1 MRRIRIR
8 FSKEKALRYTSHL
21 DLHSIWERSTRRA
34 GLPLAYSQGFHP
46 QPKIQ
51 LASALALGL
60 TSQAELVDIW
70 LDDDEILQPDD
81 LQKKLQNGL
90 PKGIQIQKIEEV
102 DLRGPALQTQIHTA
116 EYAVT
121 LLDEMPASLLDE
133 KIANVLGAESIIR
146 ERRKR
151 RKRKRYTTQK
161 PTYDLRP
168 LILEITSLPPLPE
181 GEGLGVRVKMRL
193 SAREGATGRPDD
205 VLSQMGIPIEAA
217 RVERTKLLYE

>member
-70 LDDDEILQPDD
+70 LNDDENLQPDE
-81 LQKKLQNGL
+81 LQEKLQGGL
-90 PKGIQIQKIEEV
+90 PNGVQIQKIEEV

-133 KIANVLGAESIIR
+133 KIASLLEAESIIR

-151 RKRKRYTTQK
+151 RKRKRYTTKK

-168 LILEITSLPPLPE
+168 LILEITSLPPE
-181 GEGLGVRVKMRL
+181 GENLRLFLRL

-205 VLSQMGIPIEAA
+205 VLSEMGIPIEAA
-217 RVERTKLLYE
+217 RVERTRLIYE